1 MLNPPVHAVPSG
13 PPQNFQSSEVSSRSI
28 TFTWDPPLLEDQ
40 NGVITGYII
49 NVTEIEMEESFE
61 LFSDSESLTADFV
74 RPFSSYL
81 FKIAGQ
87 TAVGTGTFSDPITIM
102 TLEDGRNSLYL
113 VGLENFILLLRSCL
127 LSSFMQF
134 PLNLW
139 MLMF

>member
-28 TFTWDPPLLEDQ
+28 TFTWDPPLFEDQ

-113 VGLENFILLLRSCL
+113 VVLSAWKISFFCYEVVCYHLSC
-127 LSSFMQF
+127 SS
-134 PLNLW
+134 L
-139 MLMF
+139 

>member
-1 MLNPPVHAVPSG
+1 M
-13 PPQNFQSSEVSSRSI
+13 SSRSI
-28 TFTWDPPLLEDQ
+28 TFTWDPPLFEDQ

-87 TAVGTGTFSDPITIM
+87 TAIGTGTFSDPITIM

-113 VGLENFILLLRSCL
+113 VV
-127 LSSFMQF
+127 LSAWKISFF
-134 PLNLW
+134 C
-139 MLMF
+139 